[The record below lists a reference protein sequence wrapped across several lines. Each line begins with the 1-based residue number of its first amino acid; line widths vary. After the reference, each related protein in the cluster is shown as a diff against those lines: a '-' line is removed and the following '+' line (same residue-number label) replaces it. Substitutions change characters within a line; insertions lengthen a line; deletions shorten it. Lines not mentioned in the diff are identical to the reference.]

1 MQWFFDWWN
10 ALNFLQQSFAIVAIP
25 ATVMLAL
32 QTVLLLFGLGGG
44 HDADHGEFAD
54 DHSGLDGHD
63 MEYDAGH
70 DFDHDTDHAFDHGD
84 GHADD
89 HDMHDPAHHASGI
102 RIFTVRG
109 LVAFFTIGGWL
120 GIALAETTLAAPLVI
135 AIAFAGGTAALLL
148 TAWFIK
154 WSLSLQ
160 DQGNLDLQGAV
171 GKTAQVYI
179 PIPAEG
185 KRSGKVTMTLQE
197 RYVELS
203 AVTTAKRNLRT
214 DEMVKVTGVMNQN
227 LLVVRPLDEE

>member
-1 MQWFFDWWN
+1 MEWFLNWWN
-10 ALNFLQQSFAIVAIP
+10 ALNLLQQSFAVVAIP
-25 ATVMLAL
+25 ATVMLVL
-32 QTVLLLFGLGGG
+32 QTILLLLGLGGG

-54 DHSGLDGHD
+54 DHSGLGHD
-63 MEYDAGH
+63 VDHDMDHDVDHVFDH
-70 DFDHDTDHAFDHGD
+70 DFDHDADHAD
-84 GHADD
+84 GHNG
-89 HDMHDPAHHASGI
+89 HDPAHHAAGL

-109 LVAFFTIGGWL
+109 LVAFFAVGGWL
-120 GIALAETTLAAPLVI
+120 GIALAETTLTAPLVI

-160 DQGNLDLQGAV
+160 EQGNLDLRGAV

-179 PIPAEG
+179 PIPAGG
-185 KRSGKVTMTLQE
+185 KSTGKVTLNLQE

-203 AVTTAKRNLRT
+203 AVTTAGRSLHT